1 MTRWIF
7 IACKLLQVGEYS
19 MLMVAHSLA
28 HTGGFFLHLKEEMLR
43 MEQDT
48 SALDNLAYIWLWQF
62 FKPRNI
68 PADQFRGLRTKV
80 IFHTHHNSDKLTMK
94 QTLHINDKLYTPL

>member
-1 MTRWIF
+1 MDF
-7 IACKLLQVGEYS
+7 YCLQALTSRGIQYVD
-19 MLMVAHSLA
+19 
-28 HTGGFFLHLKEEMLR
+28 GGTLTSPHWGIFLHLKEEMLR